1 METGEPLTPTGPSL
15 SLDETYRRERAG
27 LIRSV
32 GRRLGHDAASDLVQE
47 AFTRA
52 AGSPQAARLS
62 NPIAFL
68 RRVTKNL
75 LIDRSRRT
83 ESKLLFV
90 ALEEGLESSVPAMQ
104 SWDIE
109 ANDLLRQYEKAVGTL
124 PEKTRRVFLMHR
136 IEELT
141 YRQIHQELGISVATV
156 EYHMMKALAHIAR
169 EVDASQ

>member
-1 METGEPLTPTGPSL
+1 MVPSEPLTQTGPSL
-15 SLDETYRRERAG
+15 SLDETYRREQAG
-27 LIRSV
+27 LLRYV

-52 AGSPQAARLS
+52 AGSPQAPRLE

-68 RRVTKNL
+68 RRITKNL
-75 LIDRSRRT
+75 LIDRSRRQG
-83 ESKLLFV
+83 KMLLLT
-90 ALEEGLESSVPAMQ
+90 LEDGFEPSVPAMQ
-104 SWDIE
+104 SWNIE
-109 ANDLLRQYEKAVGTL
+109 AKDLLRQYEKAVDTL

-141 YRQIHQELGISVATV
+141 YRQIHEELGISVATV

>member
-1 METGEPLTPTGPSL
+1 MATGEPITPTGPSL
-15 SLDETYRRERAG
+15 SLDETYRREQAG
-27 LIRSV
+27 LLRYV

-47 AFTRA
+47 AFARA
-52 AGSPQAARLS
+52 AGSPQAARLE

-68 RRVTKNL
+68 RRITKNL
-75 LIDRSRRT
+75 LIDRSRRQG
-83 ESKLLFV
+83 KMRFL
-90 ALEEGLESSVPAMQ
+90 ALEDGFEPSVPAMQ
-104 SWDIE
+104 SWNIE
-109 ANDLLRQYEKAVGTL
+109 IKDLLRQYEKAVDSL

-141 YRQIHQELGISVATV
+141 YRQIHEELGISVATV